1 MNKLVLAFALLASAQ
16 ARAAVC
22 GTLAAVKDKVEV
34 LRVQTA
40 SAGNESVRHAITGKN
55 FMTLECDDIVQTGP
69 AGSAKLVMGDDKIS
83 VAPDSR
89 VEIAAHSGTQAK
101 PKVDLLNLTYGKM
114 RGLIKARKG
123 MEKNPKGAFRV
134 RTFSAVMGVRGTD
147 LFASYDPNA
156 GLTEQAVIE
165 GKVEVTQAGT
175 NQKVIVEA
183 GQQVSVDTTPQAI
196 EEAKSRA
203 TGKSAIATGVA
214 APTSEV
220 NTTVKP
226 LKVVPIK
233 ESIKKDMR
241 VTSAIAKD
249 DTDFTAPPAVTVL
262 GNPRT
267 WTIEREGIP
276 DQLKKIENE
285 F

>member
-1 MNKLVLAFALLASAQ
+1 MNNLVLAFALLASTQ
-16 ARAAVC
+16 AHAAVC

-40 SAGNESVRHAITGKN
+40 SAGNENVRHAVMGKN

-69 AGSAKLVMGDDKIS
+69 AGSAKLVLGDDKVS

-89 VEIAAHSGTQAK
+89 VEIAAHSGTEAR

-114 RGLIKARKG
+114 RGLIKTRKETG
-123 MEKNPKGAFRV
+123 SSRKGAFRV
-134 RTFSAVMGVRGTD
+134 RTFSAVVGVRGTD

-165 GKVEVTQAGT
+165 GRVEVVQVGT

-183 GQQVSVDTTPQAI
+183 GQQVSVDTAPPAL
-196 EEAKSRA
+196 EAAKARA
-203 TGKSAIATGVA
+203 AGESPETAGPAVPRGEARVA
-214 APTSEV
+214 V
-220 NTTVKP
+220 RP
-226 LKVVPIK
+226 LKVVPIR
-233 ESIKKDMR
+233 ESMKKDMR
-241 VTSAIAKD
+241 IASAIARGD
-249 DTDFTAPPAVTVL
+249 ADFAAPPAIAVL
-262 GNPRT
+262 GDPRR
-267 WTIEREGIP
+267 WTIEREDVP
-276 DQLKKIENE
+276 DRLKKIENE